1 MSYSESTL
9 TADVHDRRFSSPN
22 RQSGQLRPLAAL
34 AVVALLGACG
44 SNAPSA
50 SGTGDN
56 TNANLEKAV
65 QFSRCMR
72 ANGVSN
78 FPDPDPSGQLT
89 IDQVANS
96 SSVDTSSAAFQ
107 QALSTCRSLEP
118 AGFAGQPRSAQQQEA
133 ALKFAQCI
141 RDNGVKDFPD
151 PAPDAPLIDTDLIPS
166 AATSSGM
173 DALHAAMHKCGSMA
187 AAAGVTGG
195 R

>member
-9 TADVHDRRFSSPN
+9 SAAEHDRRSPSPH
-22 RQSGQLRPLAAL
+22 RRSGQLRPLAAL

-44 SNAPSA
+44 SNAPA
-50 SGTGDN
+50 GSGAGNN
-56 TNANLEKAV
+56 TNPNLEKAV

-72 ANGVSN
+72 ANGVSK
-78 FPDPDPSGQLT
+78 FPDPDASGQLT
-89 IDQVANS
+89 IDQVANGS
-96 SSVDTSSAAFQ
+96 RVNTNSAAFQ

-118 AGFAGQPRSAQQQEA
+118 AGFAGQRRSAQQQEA

-151 PAPDAPLIDTDLIPS
+151 PAPDAPLIDTNLIPS
-166 AATSSGM
+166 TATSGGV
-173 DALHAAMHKCGSMA
+173 DALHAAMRQCSSMA